1 MYSNLSGAILPFRAM
16 DVLERALEHDRCGR
30 AIAHLEVGEPD
41 FDVPDCVKSAMEKAL
56 RDGGTHYTHSLGELE
71 LREEIASYYSRVRGC
86 EVSPD
91 QIVVT
96 AGTSGGLLL
105 LMRLLL
111 DPGDEVLLADPGYAC
126 YPNFV
131 VSSAGAVRRF
141 PVREAAG
148 WKINPSDAV
157 GKVTPQTRAV
167 LLNSPSNPT
176 GASQSVSCAG
186 SFLDAD
192 VPVISDEIYQGLEYG
207 PDRAPTLAGLAG
219 AEAPVF
225 VLDGCSKR
233 WAMTGIRI
241 GWIVAPRGA
250 MRRLQSLQQN
260 LFICA
265 SSVAQAGAL
274 AALRFGA
281 CDAERMR
288 LEYARRRDLLVDGL
302 RRLGF
307 SVPHTPDGAYYI
319 LAGAHHLDGD
329 SLRLAFRIL
338 EEAAVGV
345 GPGIDFGP
353 GGEGYLR
360 FSYAASMETLELGL
374 ARLQA
379 WLESR

>member
-1 MYSNLSGAILPFRAM
+1 MYSNLSAAIAPFRAM
-16 DVLERALEHDRCGR
+16 DVLERALELDRCGR
-30 AIAHLEVGEPD
+30 SIAHLEVGEPD
-41 FDVPDCVKSAMEKAL
+41 FDVPECVKVAMERSL
-56 RDGGTHYTHSLGELE
+56 RDGGTHYTHSLGEIE
-71 LREEIASYYSRVRGC
+71 LREEISSYYSRVRGC
-86 EVSPD
+86 EVSPE
-91 QIVVT
+91 QILVT

-111 DPGDEVLLADPGYAC
+111 DPGDEVLLPDPGYAC

-131 VSSAGAVRRF
+131 VSTAGVVRRF
-141 PVREAAG
+141 PVREASG
-148 WKINPSDAV
+148 WKIDPVDAV
-157 GKVTPQTRAV
+157 RRVNARTRAV

-176 GASQSVSCAG
+176 GASQGDSCAAALLEAG
-186 SFLDAD
+186 

-207 PDRAPTLAGLAG
+207 PDRAASLVGRTGQD
-219 AEAPVF
+219 APVF

-241 GWIVAPRGA
+241 GWLVAPRSA

-307 SVPHTPDGAYYI
+307 SVPHAPDGAYYI

-338 EEAAVGV
+338 DEAGVGV

-360 FSYAASMETLELGL
+360 FSYAASVETLELGL
-374 ARLQA
+374 SRLQA
-379 WLESR
+379 WLGRR